1 MNVRK
6 NQYARSTFSAF
17 PNITVDTP
25 TITPGLFQREE
36 INEFGVSM
44 IYWTIQFQ
52 CHTNIEAIYTYDV
65 RWYINDF
72 EIIEAVYTDVMPQD
86 FTGTLLH
93 QDHWDKRFQP
103 NMMVCK
109 NYV

>member
-1 MNVRK
+1 M
-6 NQYARSTFSAF
+6 QDQLFSAF

-25 TITPGLFQREE
+25 TITSGLFQREE
-36 INEFGVSM
+36 INKHGVPM
-44 IYWTIQFQ
+44 IYRTIQFQ

-72 EIIEAVYTDVMPQD
+72 EIIEAVYTDKMPQD

-109 NYV
+109 NNV